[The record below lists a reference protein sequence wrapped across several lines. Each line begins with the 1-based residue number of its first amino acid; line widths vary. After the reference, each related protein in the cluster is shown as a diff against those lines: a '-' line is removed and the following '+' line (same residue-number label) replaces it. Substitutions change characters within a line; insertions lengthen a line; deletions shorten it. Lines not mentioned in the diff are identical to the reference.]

1 MKPKPVSNIE
11 ATRMALRLM
20 QQILTN
26 LEERLNASHQRR
38 NGRGAHGGSKPG
50 ASSAGEGTPLRGLRK
65 KRQRVASGRMGYKP
79 HGNKN
84 PHHGPNSAPKKPAKK
99 KGAGRKRTD
108 SGSSSVHQGSSG
120 GDGRGSIEVQQHPF
134 GVHPEH
140 SPTPFVSESSGA
152 EQGLWP
158 NAIWSAE
165 KEVSEDPT
173 IV

>member
-11 ATRMALRLM
+11 ATRMALRLV

-26 LEERLNASHQRR
+26 LEARLNASHQRG
-38 NGRGAHGGSKPG
+38 NGRGAHGSSKPG
-50 ASSAGEGTPLRGLRK
+50 ASSARKGAPLRGLRK
-65 KRQRVASGRMGYKP
+65 KRKRVASGRMGPKP
-79 HGNKN
+79 YGDKN
-84 PHHGPNSAPKKPAKK
+84 PHHGPNPSLTKPTKK
-99 KGAGRKRTD
+99 KGAGRKRAD

-120 GDGRGSIEVQQHPF
+120 GDGRGSIEVQQHPL

-140 SPTPFVSESSGA
+140 SASPFVSESSGA

-165 KEVSEDPT
+165 KEVSEDST